1 MGDHVHRLQAA
12 RGAGLSVTSDP
23 SSSRPS
29 PRYEVPPPPPPRDR
43 RHERA
48 GAVEWTALAAVCI
61 VAICAD
67 QLTKSIA
74 TRALERIE
82 IGTYGTCASCQ
93 RPIAEARLSA
103 LPYANRCIDCKRL
116 EERG

>member
-1 MGDHVHRLQAA
+1 MLAEIRRALERIEIGTYGTCARCQRPIAEARLNALPVRQSLHRLQAG

-61 VAICAD
+61 VRD
-67 QLTKSIA
+67 
-74 TRALERIE
+74 
-82 IGTYGTCASCQ
+82 
-93 RPIAEARLSA
+93 LS
-103 LPYANRCIDCKRL
+103 PTS
-116 EERG
+116 